1 MALTALAVL
10 GAGLTASAAT
20 AATPAALVPASA
32 STSASATASATATAT
47 GTAPSEV
54 EPCGGVSIIVDFGAL
69 DAPGVRGCA
78 PVESRDSVSG
88 LDALVAAGVSIEG
101 TAQWGTAFV
110 CRVDGRPGAEEDIVL
125 PDGQLVRESC
135 ARTPSQQA
143 YWSLWHADQSE
154 WRYATTGVG
163 DLDLAA
169 GDTLALVFTTGPQ
182 AAAAPE
188 VLPEQVRS
196 GDLPEGWTDRTPA
209 GSVAT
214 DDSPTGDSPTDDS
227 PTGGSPAD
235 GSPTGD
241 SPTSDAP
248 TSDDPTSD
256 RASDASSGASPTGVG
271 IVPVVAIGLVLCGG
285 VGAAVVARRRR

>member
-1 MALTALAVL
+1 MALAALTALAVLTALAAL

-20 AATPAALVPASA
+20 AATPAALAPATA
-32 STSASATASATATAT
+32 TATATASATATAT

-54 EPCGGVSIIVDFGAL
+54 EPCDGVSVIVDFGAL

-154 WRYATTGVG
+154 WRYATTGIG

-182 AAAAPE
+182 AATTPE

-209 GSVAT
+209 GSVT
-214 DDSPTGDSPTDDS
+214 
-227 PTGGSPAD
+227 AD

-241 SPTSDAP
+241 SPTGDAP
-248 TSDDPTSD
+248 TSDAPTSD

-271 IVPVVAIGLVLCGG
+271 LVPVVAIGLVLCGG